1 MLYLFDFCGVCRE
14 FGVHRFRYVEER
26 RIMGKEIRRI
36 LAAAAVILLLTATA
50 SAACTEHRMDGGVVT
65 LEPTC
70 DTIGIITYTCR
81 NEGCGY
87 SYTEKLGNLGHRY
100 VDGVCVTC
108 GAHEDGTV
116 PEETVAVFETA
127 PAVSPTANR
136 EPESIQPPVML
147 ATTAPETADPGDLLP
162 LCVLLLTLAAG
173 TGAVLLFR
181 RAARA

>member
-1 MLYLFDFCGVCRE
+1 
-14 FGVHRFRYVEER
+14 
-26 RIMGKEIRRI
+26 MGKGIRRI
-36 LAAAAVILLLTATA
+36 LAAATVILLLTAAA
-50 SAACTEHRMDGGVVT
+50 SAVCTEHRMDGGTVT

-70 DTIGIITYTCR
+70 DTIGIITYTCQ

-100 VDGVCVTC
+100 VDGVCITC

-116 PEETVAVFETA
+116 PEQEETVAVFEA
-127 PAVSPTANR
+127 VPAVSPTVNR
-136 EPESIQPPVML
+136 EPESSLPPVML
-147 ATTAPETADPGDLLP
+147 AAAPETVDPGRLIP
-162 LCVLLLTLAAG
+162 ICVLILTLAAG